1 MNNHKKEPNYLESQ
15 NRVLFVGNGINDA
28 QKINWN
34 AMLFYVQD
42 RLFEDK
48 SIDSEKISNLDG
60 TSPTLFFES
69 LCKSSSN
76 PEKTEKK
83 LRDFVK
89 DYVNDKSNFVHKL
102 WYLYNVIITTNFDNN
117 LILSNSNIFE
127 NDTNEKNLFMKKAFY
142 IADLISYLKIKKKL
156 FFFLMDTLKIQ
167 EQYV

>member
-34 AMLFYVQD
+34 DMLIYVQD

-69 LCKSSSN
+69 SKLKYLLTLLDDSEFKSSFARFFS
-76 PEKTEKK
+76 
-83 LRDFVK
+83 
-89 DYVNDKSNFVHKL
+89 
-102 WYLYNVIITTNFDNN
+102 
-117 LILSNSNIFE
+117 LILP
-127 NDTNEKNLFMKKAFY
+127 K
-142 IADLISYLKIKKKL
+142 LK
-156 FFFLMDTLKIQ
+156 T
-167 EQYV
+167 